1 MRRILFLITAA
12 SLLCACA
19 AQSPESAAS
28 LPASSAAVSAS
39 VSDPAA
45 AVPVREQQAFSFSKK
60 TEFSSS
66 LYAEAFYGDA
76 VFCTAPSADGYYGIE
91 RRFLSASGEASPV
104 LSFPYSY
111 MQPESLA
118 VSADK
123 ILYAPVESIKDN
135 VCTLNITLLDFTN
148 ETVTVLAQPNA
159 SSGFVQWIPINENSF
174 AYYYEGSDGAYHI
187 DCCDIAAGSCS
198 LLYSTAEE
206 KLLAVC
212 RQDNSFRL
220 LLQNGDAVHTQLI
233 SSSGEV
239 LSDVSLPQLAR
250 YAEAG
255 FSVDAMVSTPEALL
269 LHYAYSAELPL
280 FVVIDLAHGQQ
291 LSTADPYPC
300 QPLVST
306 PVQGRYFVF
315 SMHPDHMDYESREFS
330 YDIAVFDLHT
340 LQWHK
345 LPLLPQP
352 VKTVLCN
359 SSGQLLFLAADSSA
373 WYTASLT
380 QLL

>member
-19 AQSPESAAS
+19 AQSPEITASPAAS
-28 LPASSAAVSAS
+28 SSVSAS
-39 VSDPAA
+39 VPDAA
-45 AVPVREQQAFSFSKK
+45 ASVPVRKQQTFDVSK
-60 TEFSSS
+60 ESALSHS

-76 VFCTAPSADGYYGIE
+76 VFCTASAPDGYYGIE
-91 RRFLSASGEASPV
+91 RRFLSAPGEASPV
-104 LSFPYSY
+104 LSFPCSY

-118 VSADK
+118 LSEDK
-123 ILYAPVESIKDN
+123 ILYVPVESMQNNI
-135 VCTLNITLLDFTN
+135 CTLNLTLLDFAG
-148 ETVTVLAQPNA
+148 ETVTVLAQPCA
-159 SSGFVQWIPINENSF
+159 FLGAVRWIPMDENHF
-174 AYYYEGSDGAYHI
+174 AYYYEDAEGSYRI
-187 DCCDIAAGSCS
+187 DSCDIAAGICS
-198 LLYSTAEE
+198 PLYSTAEE

-212 RQDNSFRL
+212 RQDDSFRL
-220 LLQNGDAVHTQLI
+220 LLQSDDAMHTQLI
-233 SSSGEV
+233 SSSGEI

-291 LSTADPYPC
+291 LPTADPYPC
-300 QPLVST
+300 QPLVSS

-359 SSGQLLFLAADSSA
+359 SSGQLLFLAAGSSA
-373 WYTASLT
+373 SWYTASLT

>member
-19 AQSPESAAS
+19 AQAPESAAS
-28 LPASSAAVSAS
+28 LPAFSAAPSAA
-39 VSDPAA
+39 PT
-45 AVPVREQQAFSFSKK
+45 AVPVREQQAFSFSQK

-76 VFCTAPSADGYYGIE
+76 VFCTAPAADGYYGIE
-91 RRFLSASGEASPV
+91 RRFLSAPGEASPV

-198 LLYSTAEE
+198 PLYSTSEE

-212 RQDNSFRL
+212 RQDDSFRL
-220 LLQNGDAVHTQLI
+220 LLQNCDAVHTQLI

-255 FSVDAMVSTPEALL
+255 FNVDAMVSSPEALL
-269 LHYAYSAELPL
+269 LHYANSAELPPFL
-280 FVVIDLAHGQQ
+280 VIDLSQQ
-291 LSTADPYPC
+291 KLLPVADPYPC
-300 QPLVST
+300 SPLVDT
-306 PVQGRYFVF
+306 PVQGRYWVF
-315 SMHPDHMDYESREFS
+315 NVHPDHMDYESREFS